1 MSWNNKVVWSEG
13 LFLRPQ
19 HFQQQTRYLEAYVEG
34 RAASLRSH
42 PWGFTRLSFDQS
54 ALALGKIGIAA
65 ARGVFPDGTP
75 FNMPDDDG
83 GPVPLEVPENTRNAV
98 VYLCLPMRRQGSLE
112 IAAADDEQA
121 LSRYRVRESEVRDA
135 HVRNEAVADV
145 QVGGLSARLMLES
158 AARED
163 YACMAVARIIELR
176 NDKNLVLDEGF
187 LPPVL
192 DCHALPTLAGFIK
205 ELQGLL
211 HHRGDALGGRV
222 SASGRG
228 GAAEIADFLLLQAV
242 NRWEPLVAHLSALDR
257 LHPERFYS
265 VAVQVAGELAT
276 FVAEG
281 KRPNEFPPYRHEDL
295 QATFTPVMSALR
307 QALSMVLE
315 QNAIPIPLEE
325 RKYGIRVAAIPDRS
339 LLGKAAFVLAVNA
352 NMPVEEL
359 RRGFPQQVKIGP
371 VEQIR
376 QLVNLQL
383 PGIRV
388 QPLPVAPRQL
398 PYHAGFVYFEL
409 DRGSEMWSQL
419 KTSGGFAMHVGGE
432 FPDLNMEFWA
442 IKG

>member
-19 HFQQQTRYLEAYVEG
+19 HFQQQSRYVESYVEG
-34 RAASLRSH
+34 RAAGLRSF
-42 PWGFTRLSFDQS
+42 PWGFRQLSFDQS
-54 ALALGKIGIAA
+54 ALALGKIGIAGA
-65 ARGVFPDGTP
+65 HGVFPDGTP
-75 FNMPDDDG
+75 FNMPDDDEA
-83 GPVPLEVPENTRNAV
+83 PLPLEVPDNTRDTL
-98 VYLCLPMRRQGSLE
+98 VYLCLPMRRPGSLE
-112 IAAADDEQA
+112 IASADDHQA
-121 LSRYRVRESEVRDA
+121 LSRYRVREREVRDA
-135 HVRNEAVADV
+135 HVRNDAVAEV
-145 QVGGLSARLMLES
+145 QVGSLSARLMLAS

-163 YACMAVARIIELR
+163 YACMAVARIVEIR
-176 NDKNLVLDEGF
+176 NDKNLVLDESF

-192 DCHALPTLAGFIK
+192 DCHALPTLSGYIK
-205 ELQGLL
+205 ELHGLL

-222 SASGRG
+222 AASGRG
-228 GAAEIADFLLLQAV
+228 GAADIADFLLLQAV
-242 NRWEPLVAHLSALDR
+242 NRFEPLIAHLGALDG

-281 KRPNEFPPYRHEDL
+281 KRPMEFPPYRHEDL

-325 RKYGIRVAAIPDRS
+325 RKYGIRVAPIPDRS

-352 NMPVEEL
+352 NMPAEQL

-409 DRGSEMWSQL
+409 DRGSEMWAQL
-419 KTSGGFAMHVGGE
+419 KNSGGFAMHVGGE
-432 FPDLNMEFWA
+432 FPDLSMEFWA